1 MNPLFTDPM
10 AGDVEGG
17 LSISRRA
24 GDSLEMGPKWEEA
37 AQGHES
43 PSERGTGGAKGQTAS
58 QKQTAKEE
66 GKPDCIYIDIY

>member
-1 MNPLFTDPM
+1 MNSLFADPV

-24 GDSLEMGPKWEEA
+24 GDSLEMGAKWEEA

-43 PSERGTGGAKGQTAS
+43 PSERGTGGAKGQTDLRS
-58 QKQTAKEE
+58 RQPKRKENL
-66 GKPDCIYIDIY
+66 IVFI